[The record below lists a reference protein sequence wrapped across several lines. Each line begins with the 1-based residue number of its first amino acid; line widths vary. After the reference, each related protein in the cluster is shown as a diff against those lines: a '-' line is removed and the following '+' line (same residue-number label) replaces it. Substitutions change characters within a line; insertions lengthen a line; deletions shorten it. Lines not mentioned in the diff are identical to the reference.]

1 MTLTTKNTIS
11 GTLKLNPNDRE
22 NLFQIAEIFNE
33 IEESL
38 PHYDCIDWMEFLD
51 NNYDSSLAQFLYNMY
66 SNEQETFEK
75 ILKFYNEYNPV

>member
-1 MTLTTKNTIS
+1 MILTTKNTIS
-11 GTLKLNPNDRE
+11 GTLELNSNDRD
-22 NLFQIAEIFNE
+22 NLFKVAEIFNE

-38 PHYDCIDWMEFLD
+38 SHYDCIDWMEFLD
-51 NNYDSSLAQFLYNMY
+51 SNYDSSLAQFLYSMY